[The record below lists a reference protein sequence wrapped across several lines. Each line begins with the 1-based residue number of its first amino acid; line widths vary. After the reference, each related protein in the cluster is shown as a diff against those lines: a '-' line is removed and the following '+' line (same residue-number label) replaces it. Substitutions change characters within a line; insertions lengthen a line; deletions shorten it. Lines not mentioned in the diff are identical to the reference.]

1 MDRTKAV
8 TLSLIGIALALTPA
22 CRQNRNL
29 TVGSKNFTEQVILGE
44 IVAQH
49 LERRLDKKVDR
60 ALNLGG
66 TIVVHSAIMGG
77 SIDVYPE
84 YSYTALSAI
93 LKMNMINNDAQG
105 ILERV
110 REVYN
115 QTYRLDVLPPLGFNN
130 SFVMAV
136 AKSTADKYK
145 LTTIS
150 DAEKVED
157 TWVLGV
163 GYEFEQRPDGLPAL
177 NEKYDVQT
185 RGAPVTMDLGLLY
198 KALEQRQ
205 VNMVAGSATD
215 AQLMGAPVKVLKD
228 DRGAFGPYQALLV
241 VSQDSEKKHPG
252 LKAALL
258 ELSGKISDEEMR
270 RMNYEVDI
278 QKVPPAK
285 VAAAFLTKLQ

>member
-8 TLSLIGIALALTPA
+8 TLCLIAIALALTPG
-22 CRQNRNL
+22 CRENRNL

-44 IVAQH
+44 IIAQH

-60 ALNLGG
+60 SLNLGG

-93 LKMNMINNDAQG
+93 LKMSMLNNDAQG
-105 ILERV
+105 ILERI
-110 REVYN
+110 REVYS

-136 AKSTADKYK
+136 AKDTADKYK
-145 LTTIS
+145 LRTIS
-150 DAEKVED
+150 DAEKLED

-177 NEKYDVQT
+177 NEKYDVPT

-198 KALEQRQ
+198 KALEQKQ
-205 VNMVAGSATD
+205 VNMVAGNATD
-215 AQLMGAPVKVLKD
+215 AQLMGAPVTVLED

-241 VSQDSEKKHPG
+241 VSQASETKHPG

-258 ELSGKISDEEMR
+258 ELSGKISEEEMR
-270 RMNYEVDI
+270 RMNYEADI
-278 QKVPPAK
+278 QKTPAAK
-285 VAAAFLTKLQ
+285 VAAAFLAKLR